1 MKIEDLMKN
10 RLISRLKKEMEY
22 NSRKIEILEN
32 KNQSFGLK
40 ISEMEKLI
48 NEKEDK
54 EINESI
60 ENEKYQG

>member
-22 NSRKIEILEN
+22 ISRKIEILEN
-32 KNQSFGLK
+32 KKQSFGLK

-54 EINESI
+54 REYI